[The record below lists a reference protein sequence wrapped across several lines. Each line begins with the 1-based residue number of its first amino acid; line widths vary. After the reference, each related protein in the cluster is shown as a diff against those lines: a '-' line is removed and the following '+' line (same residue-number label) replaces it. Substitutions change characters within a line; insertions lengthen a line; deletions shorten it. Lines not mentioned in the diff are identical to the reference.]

1 MNEKHPPT
9 TAPVSVIVT
18 VKNEEVTI
26 IDLLNALT
34 RQTVLPQEVV
44 VVDAASTDQTVE
56 LITQYAR
63 QLKSEHTRVKL
74 SVESFPCN
82 RSQGRNRAIA
92 LAKCELIAI
101 TDAGCV
107 PEPVWLEALLSSF
120 HPGEVVGGYAIGAGT
135 TPFERAVTPYFLPMP
150 DRIHPDTYLP
160 TTRSVL
166 FEKKTW
172 ERLGKFDERLNTSED
187 FALFRKMHQEHVPIV
202 LERRATVRW
211 TPPSSL
217 SQFVKLTSTFATS
230 DIQARILRP
239 KVVALFGRYLLGVLL
254 VWILAIVWSP
264 QAALTAFS
272 VGLLLYLLWAIRK
285 HYRDVGGAWYW
296 LPVLQVVVDGSV
308 MWGTG
313 RGVLRALVGSDR
325 S

>member
-1 MNEKHPPT
+1 VNEEHPPT

-18 VKNEEVTI
+18 VKNEELTI

-34 RQTVLPQEVV
+34 HQTILPEEVV
-44 VVDAASTDQTVE
+44 IVDAASTDRTVE
-56 LITQYAR
+56 LITQYAQ
-63 QLKSEHTRVKL
+63 QLKSEHSPIKL
-74 SVESFPCN
+74 VVESFPCN
-82 RSQGRNRAIA
+82 RSQGRNQAII
-92 LAKCELIAI
+92 LAKNELIAI
-101 TDAGCV
+101 TDAGCI
-107 PEPVWLEALLSSF
+107 PEPVWLEALLSAF
-120 HPGEVVGGYAIGAGT
+120 HPGEVVGGYAIGAGK

-172 ERLGKFDERLNTSED
+172 EKLGKFDERLNTSED
-187 FALFRKMHQEHVPIV
+187 FALFHKMRQEHVPIV

-217 SQFVKLTSTFATS
+217 GQFVKLTSTFATS

-239 KVVALFGRYLLGVLL
+239 KVIVLFGRYLLGILL
-254 VWILAIVWSP
+254 IVGLAVFWSP
-264 QAALTAFS
+264 QIALLIFS
-272 VGLLLYLLWAIRK
+272 AGCILYMLWAIRK
-285 HYRDVGGAWYW
+285 HYWDVEGAWYW
-296 LPVLQVVVDGSV
+296 LPVLQLVVDGSV

-313 RGVLRALVGSDR
+313 RGVLQALFGVER
-325 S
+325 